1 MRSLPHWLTVVAVLL
16 ASTAVFAED
25 PPYRVQGGDTLWD
38 LSERFWND
46 PTTWPELWARN
57 PQIYNPHR
65 VFPGEPVWLD
75 CPEGARQVIHLPV
88 VRLEPEAGGRD
99 EVGTTG
105 AGGGEPSAM
114 ETAAFKRLAATLPLG
129 RPRVQDFLSSHRL
142 PRLGRVDNS
151 LQEKTIYSVGED
163 VRVVLEPGASLAV
176 GERVSFVDDATPV
189 VHPVTGMQE
198 GYRVDV
204 LGHGVVRDVF
214 DGFVRVNIVAANGVV
229 DEGGAVVAFLQPVWK
244 IVLKEAPVP
253 VDGVILTGQGGQ
265 SVYSQEEVVFLDRGK
280 LHGLEPGVVLEVPV
294 TVAARSAEGLVD
306 LRAPLARLAVVSVQ
320 DKFASCL
327 VFQSRMTIKA
337 GDRVVTASFSP

>member
-1 MRSLPHWLTVVAVLL
+1 MRFLPRWLTVAAVLL
-16 ASTAVFAED
+16 ASCAAFAEE

-38 LSERFWND
+38 LSERFWSD

-57 PQIYNPHR
+57 PQIRNPHR
-65 VFPGEPVWLD
+65 VFPGDPVWLD
-75 CPEGARQVIHLPV
+75 RPEGARRVIHLPV
-88 VRLEPEAGGRD
+88 VRLAP
-99 EVGTTG
+99 G
-105 AGGGEPSAM
+105 AGPADVAGAVPDGREQ
-114 ETAAFKRLAATLPLG
+114 TAAEKAAQRRLAATLPLG
-129 RPRVQDFLSSHRL
+129 RPRVQDFLSAHRL

-163 VRVVLEPGASLAV
+163 VRVVLEPGVSLAV
-176 GERVSFVDDATPV
+176 GERVSFVDDATV
-189 VHPVTGMQE
+189 VTHPVTGLQE

-204 LGHGVVRDVF
+204 LGHGVVRDVL
-214 DGFVRVNIVAANGVV
+214 DGFVRVHIVAANGVI

-244 IVLKEAPVP
+244 VTLKEAPVP

-265 SVYSQEEVVFLDRGK
+265 SVYSQEEVVFLDRGR

-337 GDRVVTASFSP
+337 GDRVATTAFSP